1 MIRHFTRTRLDIFR
15 DAKLK
20 ISYNIRA
27 SNLLQKKLHEL
38 DMKCGGPLV
47 TKSIVPEEDRK
58 SYLLSSLM
66 EEAIASSQLE
76 GAATSRSVAK
86 EMLKTNRKPRNPD
99 EKMIWNN
106 YLTMKYIVESKEKQL
121 TPKFIQDLHARITEE
136 TLDKMEWEGRF
147 RENDDVRVYDKETG
161 EIFHTPPSHEK
172 IPGLIQNYCEF
183 ANKTDHK
190 AYIHPIIK
198 ASILHFLM
206 GYLHPFEDGNGRTAR
221 SIFYWYL
228 LSQGYWLIQFMAVS
242 RFIKDSPAK
251 YSRAYLYAEQ
261 DANDVT
267 YFIKFQIESI
277 EKAHDALMSYIRK
290 KTEEKK
296 ELYSLIQIPGIN
308 ERQALILLDFAN
320 DPKTVMD
327 IHQMKERFS
336 VVYQTARV
344 DLLQLAK
351 KGLLKQKTSG
361 KKLLFFRSQNFDDV
375 LKASR

>member
-1 MIRHFTRTRLDIFR
+1 MKIPQPPPNVKENKDPRGLWQAVKQYTSPDSPGGKFVREMNDKYLSWDEFRHHEPLPTDRSPTELWAITQVMRGVTAKYLDIFKDKTLILR
-15 DAKLK
+15 
-20 ISYNIRA
+20 YNVSA
-27 SNLLQKKLHEL
+27 SNILQKKLHEL
-38 DMKCGGPLV
+38 DMKCAGSFQAQ
-47 TKSIVPEEDRK
+47 SIVPKEDRTT
-58 SYLLSSLM
+58 YLLSSLM

-106 YLTMKYIVESKEKQL
+106 YLTMKYIVESNEKQL

-206 GYLHPFEDGNGRTAR
+206 GYLHPFED
-221 SIFYWYL
+221 
-228 LSQGYWLIQFMAVS
+228 
-242 RFIKDSPAK
+242 
-251 YSRAYLYAEQ
+251 
-261 DANDVT
+261 
-267 YFIKFQIESI
+267 
-277 EKAHDALMSYIRK
+277 
-290 KTEEKK
+290 
-296 ELYSLIQIPGIN
+296 
-308 ERQALILLDFAN
+308 
-320 DPKTVMD
+320 
-327 IHQMKERFS
+327 
-336 VVYQTARV
+336 
-344 DLLQLAK
+344 
-351 KGLLKQKTSG
+351 
-361 KKLLFFRSQNFDDV
+361 
-375 LKASR
+375 